1 VPRPASWIGCLQ
13 FAADLRA
20 ELWVYRGLGLR
31 LAGEGPDFLRLKGE
45 LGYLW
50 VLRDPDGHSPTD
62 AFPVLY
68 APEFD
73 QALDGFESQGGRRLD
88 TVMAA
93 GQTFHLLLDPDGHR
107 LALTP
112 TRPES

>member
-1 VPRPASWIGCLQ
+1 MPERASWIGCLQ

-31 LAGEGPDFLRLKGE
+31 LAVEGEDFLCLGGQV
-45 LGYLW
+45 GYLW
-50 VLRDPDGHSPTD
+50 VLRDPDGHAPAGS
-62 AFPVLY
+62 FPVLY
-68 APEFD
+68 APEVET
-73 QALDGFESQGGRRLD
+73 ALDGFESQGGRRLD
-88 TVMAA
+88 TVMAG

-112 TRPES
+112 TRPGG